1 MKRVIISAPGS
12 ASSELFTIMAGADAT
27 NIAVRTQSAGREFL
41 GRSVLGKIRVGRSN
55 TKPKFEYAF
64 SGLARFDAVVVLNYF
79 LNIKENTPD
88 QQIVLQDQWARIDSI
103 QMAWNNRVL
112 LAGSSLTV
120 SGRVVSHFLTNV
132 ELFTRGEEAIK
143 ELGGGL
149 YSYNFFASE
158 V

>member
-1 MKRVIISAPGS
+1 MRKVILSAPGS
-12 ASSELFTIMAGADAT
+12 ASSEIFTIKAGEDAP
-27 NIAVRTQSAGREFL
+27 NIVIRTQTAGREFL

-64 SGLARFDAVVVLNYF
+64 NGLARLPEIVILNYF
-79 LNIKENTPD
+79 LNVKENTPD
-88 QQIVLQDQWARIDSI
+88 QQIVLQDEWFRIDSV
-103 QMAWNNRVL
+103 QLAWNNRSL
-112 LAGSSLTV
+112 LSGSSITV
-120 SGRVVSHFLTNV
+120 SGRTMSHFLTNV
-132 ELFTRGEEAIK
+132 ELFVRGGEPIK